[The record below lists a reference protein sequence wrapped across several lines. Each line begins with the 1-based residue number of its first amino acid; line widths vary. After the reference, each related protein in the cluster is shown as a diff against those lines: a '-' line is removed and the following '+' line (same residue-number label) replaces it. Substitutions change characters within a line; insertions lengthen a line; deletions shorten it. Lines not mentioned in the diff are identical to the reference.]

1 MQSKRWKN
9 LRDLKNNNIHIIGAG
24 GFGREVRSF
33 LKVASFQFQ
42 GFVDDNRSL
51 AGVSCTISEFR
62 KQEEI
67 TAVLAIGDSNIR
79 KSIYVKLPA
88 HAQYP
93 ILVHPS
99 VILQDPKSI
108 ELGEGVIACAANIFT
123 CNIQVGAF
131 SIINLNCTIGHDVT
145 MGEFCSLM
153 PSVNLSGS
161 VKLGNGVFIGSA
173 ATILQ
178 GITIG
183 DGAVIGAG
191 AVVTKNV
198 APHTT
203 VVGVPAKPI
212 KIHK

>member
-1 MQSKRWKN
+1 MQNKPWKN

-33 LKVASFQFQ
+33 LEVAGFQFQ
-42 GFVDDNRSL
+42 GFVDDNLSL
-51 AGVSCTISEFR
+51 AGVSCTISEFG

-79 KSIYVKLPA
+79 KSIHAKLPA

-93 ILVHPS
+93 IILHPS
-99 VILQDPKSI
+99 VILQDTKSI
-108 ELGEGVIACAANIFT
+108 QLGDGVIACAASIFT

-131 SIINLNCTIGHDVT
+131 SIINLNCTIGHDVK

-161 VKLGNGVFIGSA
+161 VTLGNGVFIGSG

-191 AVVTKNV
+191 AVVTKDV

-203 VVGVPAKPI
+203 VVGVPARPI
-212 KIHK
+212 K

>member
-1 MQSKRWKN
+1 MIDKG
-9 LRDLKNNNIHIIGAG
+9 NIHIIGAG

-33 LKVASFQFQ
+33 SEVAGFQFK
-42 GFVDDNRSL
+42 GFVDDNLSL
-51 AGVSCTISEFR
+51 AGVSCTISEFG

-67 TAVLAIGDSNIR
+67 TTVLAVGDPNIR
-79 KSIYVKLPA
+79 KSIYAKLPA

-93 ILVHPS
+93 IIVHPS
-99 VILQDPKSI
+99 VILQDTKSI
-108 ELGEGVIACAANIFT
+108 QLGEGVIACAANIFT
-123 CNIQVGAF
+123 CNIQIGAF

-161 VKLGNGVFIGSA
+161 VILGNGVFIGSG
-173 ATILQ
+173 ATVLQ

>member
-1 MQSKRWKN
+1 MIDKC
-9 LRDLKNNNIHIIGAG
+9 NIHIIGAG

-33 LKVASFQFQ
+33 SEVAGFQFQ
-42 GFVDDNRSL
+42 GFVDDNLSL
-51 AGVSCTISEFR
+51 AGVSCTISEFG

-67 TAVLAIGDSNIR
+67 TTVLAVGDSNIR
-79 KSIYVKLPA
+79 KSIYAKLPA

-93 ILVHPS
+93 IIVHPS
-99 VILQDPKSI
+99 VILQDTKSI
-108 ELGEGVIACAANIFT
+108 QLGEGVIACAANIFT
-123 CNIQVGAF
+123 CNIQIGAF
-131 SIINLNCTIGHDVT
+131 SIINLNCTIGHDVK

-161 VKLGNGVFIGSA
+161 VTLGNGVFIGSG

-191 AVVTKNV
+191 AVVTKDV